1 MSRRRSQQQSD
12 AEISSDSF
20 LDIIANIVGIL
31 IILIVVAGMR
41 VSQAPI
47 FQETAPPDAKDIGVP
62 ESTSAEAPRV
72 IIGTTNAKLWS
83 PSPAL
88 QAEPIEPAEPVVI
101 KIVDNPDPEL
111 FAVHKR
117 QTLELQ
123 RLSTEITAIQSG
135 LTDKQRST
143 ANAEEEFSLV
153 QARLGNL
160 HNELREAKSRYEA
173 AKMSSEDKKKIIE
186 SRRQDAEQLVSLIEK
201 ADAEQQK
208 LAKTAPPDA
217 EVLRHDMT
225 PVSSFVKDDEI
236 HFLVSNS
243 SVSQVPLDAFLTQL
257 KSRIQT
263 KQSWLLRANSHTGE
277 IGPLNGF
284 VMKYVVEKEQQ
295 SHFDQLRTG
304 SSQIRIVLSQFAMI
318 PDEKTIIRETVAQAT
333 SSTSRFL
340 IAIRSASPGTTC
352 TYWVHPDSFETYQKL
367 KTFAHESNLQ
377 VAGRPLPQGM
387 PITGSPSGSRS
398 AAQ

>member
-153 QARLGNL
+153 QCD
-160 HNELREAKSRYEA
+160 
-173 AKMSSEDKKKIIE
+173 SEI
-186 SRRQDAEQLVSLIEK
+186 
-201 ADAEQQK
+201 
-208 LAKTAPPDA
+208 
-217 EVLRHDMT
+217 
-225 PVSSFVKDDEI
+225 F
-236 HFLVSNS
+236 
-243 SVSQVPLDAFLTQL
+243 
-257 KSRIQT
+257 
-263 KQSWLLRANSHTGE
+263 
-277 IGPLNGF
+277 
-284 VMKYVVEKEQQ
+284 
-295 SHFDQLRTG
+295 
-304 SSQIRIVLSQFAMI
+304 
-318 PDEKTIIRETVAQAT
+318 
-333 SSTSRFL
+333 
-340 IAIRSASPGTTC
+340 TT
-352 TYWVHPDSFETYQKL
+352 
-367 KTFAHESNLQ
+367 N
-377 VAGRPLPQGM
+377 
-387 PITGSPSGSRS
+387 
-398 AAQ
+398 

>member
-1 MSRRRSQQQSD
+1 MSRRRTQQQGD

-47 FQETAPPDAKDIGVP
+47 FQEPPSSDAEDIRVP
-62 ESTSAEAPRV
+62 ESTFSEAPR
-72 IIGTTNAKLWS
+72 IIVGTTDALLWS
-83 PSPAL
+83 PSPAP
-88 QAEPIEPAEPVVI
+88 QPEQIEPAEPVVI
-101 KIVDNPDPEL
+101 NIVDNPDPEL
-111 FAVHKR
+111 FAIHKR
-117 QTLELQ
+117 QTLECQ
-123 RLSTEITAIQSG
+123 KMSAEIVAIQSG
-135 LTDKQRST
+135 LTDKQRSI
-143 ANAEEEFSLV
+143 ADAEEELSLTR
-153 QARLGNL
+153 ARLGSLN
-160 HNELREAKSRYEA
+160 NQLREAKSKYETA
-173 AKMSSEDKKKIIE
+173 NFASNQKLKTTE
-186 SRRQDAEQLVSLIEK
+186 SRRQDAEQLVSLIER
-201 ADAEQQK
+201 ADAEHQK
-208 LAKTAPPDA
+208 LAKSAPPDA
-217 EVLRHDMT
+217 AVLRHDMT
-225 PVSSFVKDDEI
+225 PVSSFVQDDEI
-236 HFLVSNS
+236 HFLVSKD
-243 SVSQVPLDAFLTQL
+243 SVTQVPLDAFLKQL
-257 KSRIQT
+257 KSRIQS

-284 VMKYVVEKEQQ
+284 MMKYMVEKEQQ

-304 SSQIRIVLSQFAMI
+304 STQIRIVLSQFAMI
-318 PDEKTIIRETVAQAT
+318 PDEKTIIRETVSQAT

-340 IAIRSASPGTTC
+340 IAIRSAPPGTTC
-352 TYWVHPDSFETYQKL
+352 TFWVHPDSFETYQKL